1 MYLGTRVNSEVD
13 NGTTS
18 KHRFKC
24 YVNSFFF
31 RRFQILFFMFIHYY
45 FHHITSLNYESR
57 LFRLLKLSGSRDPST
72 RCLGQ
77 TFLSVYNVDH
87 QSAMNFYLIKIPLNS
102 YIIISV
108 KRDKRF
114 DILHTTFL
122 IMDLSRL
129 DVALQRNEDLLRIS
143 RRVMNAAGV
152 EDLIK
157 YQFCDL

>member
-1 MYLGTRVNSEVD
+1 
-13 NGTTS
+13 
-18 KHRFKC
+18 
-24 YVNSFFF
+24 
-31 RRFQILFFMFIHYY
+31 
-45 FHHITSLNYESR
+45 
-57 LFRLLKLSGSRDPST
+57 
-72 RCLGQ
+72 
-77 TFLSVYNVDH
+77 
-87 QSAMNFYLIKIPLNS
+87 MNFYLIKIPLNS

-114 DILHTTFL
+114 DIQHTTFL

>member
-1 MYLGTRVNSEVD
+1 
-13 NGTTS
+13 
-18 KHRFKC
+18 
-24 YVNSFFF
+24 
-31 RRFQILFFMFIHYY
+31 
-45 FHHITSLNYESR
+45 
-57 LFRLLKLSGSRDPST
+57 
-72 RCLGQ
+72 
-77 TFLSVYNVDH
+77 
-87 QSAMNFYLIKIPLNS
+87 MNFYLIKIPLNS

-114 DILHTTFL
+114 DIQHTTFL

-129 DVALQRNEDLLRIS
+129 DVVLQRNEDLLRIS

>member
-1 MYLGTRVNSEVD
+1 
-13 NGTTS
+13 
-18 KHRFKC
+18 
-24 YVNSFFF
+24 
-31 RRFQILFFMFIHYY
+31 
-45 FHHITSLNYESR
+45 
-57 LFRLLKLSGSRDPST
+57 
-72 RCLGQ
+72 
-77 TFLSVYNVDH
+77 
-87 QSAMNFYLIKIPLNS
+87 MNFYLIKIPLNS

-157 YQFCDL
+157 YQFCDCIKRLYENT

>member
-1 MYLGTRVNSEVD
+1 
-13 NGTTS
+13 
-18 KHRFKC
+18 
-24 YVNSFFF
+24 
-31 RRFQILFFMFIHYY
+31 
-45 FHHITSLNYESR
+45 
-57 LFRLLKLSGSRDPST
+57 
-72 RCLGQ
+72 
-77 TFLSVYNVDH
+77 
-87 QSAMNFYLIKIPLNS
+87 MNFYLIKIPLNS

-129 DVALQRNEDLLRIS
+129 DVALQRNKDLLRIS

>member
-1 MYLGTRVNSEVD
+1 M
-13 NGTTS
+13 
-18 KHRFKC
+18 
-24 YVNSFFF
+24 
-31 RRFQILFFMFIHYY
+31 
-45 FHHITSLNYESR
+45 
-57 LFRLLKLSGSRDPST
+57 SGPD
-72 RCLGQ
+72 L
-77 TFLSVYNVDH
+77 
-87 QSAMNFYLIKIPLNS
+87 SAMNFYLIKIPLNS

>member
-1 MYLGTRVNSEVD
+1 
-13 NGTTS
+13 
-18 KHRFKC
+18 
-24 YVNSFFF
+24 
-31 RRFQILFFMFIHYY
+31 
-45 FHHITSLNYESR
+45 
-57 LFRLLKLSGSRDPST
+57 
-72 RCLGQ
+72 
-77 TFLSVYNVDH
+77 
-87 QSAMNFYLIKIPLNS
+87 MNFYLIKIPLNS

-157 YQFCDL
+157 YKFCDL

>member
-1 MYLGTRVNSEVD
+1 
-13 NGTTS
+13 
-18 KHRFKC
+18 
-24 YVNSFFF
+24 
-31 RRFQILFFMFIHYY
+31 
-45 FHHITSLNYESR
+45 
-57 LFRLLKLSGSRDPST
+57 
-72 RCLGQ
+72 
-77 TFLSVYNVDH
+77 
-87 QSAMNFYLIKIPLNS
+87 MNFYLIKIPLNS

-143 RRVMNAAGV
+143 RRVMNATGV

>member
-1 MYLGTRVNSEVD
+1 MYLGTLVNSEVD

-45 FHHITSLNYESR
+45 FHHITSLNSESR
-57 LFRLLKLSGSRDPST
+57 LFRLLKLSGSRDPSM

-87 QSAMNFYLIKIPLNS
+87 
-102 YIIISV
+102 
-108 KRDKRF
+108 
-114 DILHTTFL
+114 
-122 IMDLSRL
+122 
-129 DVALQRNEDLLRIS
+129 
-143 RRVMNAAGV
+143 
-152 EDLIK
+152 
-157 YQFCDL
+157 

>member
-1 MYLGTRVNSEVD
+1 
-13 NGTTS
+13 
-18 KHRFKC
+18 
-24 YVNSFFF
+24 
-31 RRFQILFFMFIHYY
+31 
-45 FHHITSLNYESR
+45 
-57 LFRLLKLSGSRDPST
+57 
-72 RCLGQ
+72 
-77 TFLSVYNVDH
+77 
-87 QSAMNFYLIKIPLNS
+87 MNFYLIKIPLNS
-102 YIIISV
+102 YKIISV